1 MAAPHVEF
9 VSGPRCWV
17 VVGIW
22 LANLVA
28 GGSVTAGDLV
38 VSVTPANRVA
48 RLGVVRRF
56 DDEGALVRPVDPKA
70 QFDAPYL
77 DFVSESSPARFE
89 NLPAGIYDIIMF
101 LDHGTRLEG
110 FHWPMF
116 GEFEDPEEPAFQ
128 HPPSDE
134 VGEIIREQIAQN
146 RYYEN
151 KVTPLAL
158 AGDDEHVRVL
168 MQLLRDEK
176 TSFDAQFGAPVDTL
190 RYEVWQFTNHF
201 GGWTRDKGAKV
212 LHRILDARDRMN
224 TRTWLWDRA
233 LGGIRITDD
242 GDPVRLAYELDET
255 TLKGLVGLKGEGDD
269 RTGNPANGS

>member
-1 MAAPHVEF
+1 MAVPHIEF
-9 VSGPRCWV
+9 VAGPRFWV
-17 VVGIW
+17 VVGVA
-22 LANLVA
+22 LASLFA
-28 GGSVTAGDLV
+28 GGSVTAGDLL
-38 VSVTPANRVA
+38 VSVTPANRIAKV
-48 RLGVVRRF
+48 GVVRRF

-70 QFDAPYL
+70 RFDAPYL

-89 NLPAGIYDIIMF
+89 DLPGGIYDAIIF
-101 LDHGTRLEG
+101 LDDATRLEG
-110 FHWPMF
+110 FHWPKF
-116 GEFEDPEEPAFQ
+116 SEFEDPEEPAFQ

-176 TSFDAQFGAPVDTL
+176 TSFDAQFGAPVATL

-212 LHRILDARDRMN
+212 LHRILDARDRMHR
-224 TRTWLWDRA
+224 RTWLWDRA
-233 LGGIRITDD
+233 LGGIRIADD
-242 GDPVRLAYELDET
+242 GGPVRLRYELEET
-255 TLKGLVGLKGEGDD
+255 TLKSLVGLKGEVDD
-269 RTGNPANGS
+269 RTGDLAN